1 MSAPGTIADHLRSGV
16 DVRKLV
22 VAAQDVRA
30 ARLAGLSLVNAS
42 DLMAR
47 EFREPRWAIPDLVPE
62 GAAVVAG
69 KPKSGKSWL
78 ALDWSVAVASGGMA
92 MGNVQCE
99 EGDVLLLALEDT
111 ERRPPLSLN
120 DWGIP

>member
-1 MSAPGTIADHLRSGV
+1 
-16 DVRKLV
+16 
-22 VAAQDVRA
+22 
-30 ARLAGLSLVNAS
+30 
-42 DLMAR
+42 MAR

-78 ALDWSVAVASGGMA
+78 ALDWAVAVASGGRA

-99 EGDVLLLALEDT
+99 EGAVLLLALEGT
-111 ERRPPLSLN
+111 ERRLSAR
-120 DWGIP
+120 